1 MFQVWFFFWSFL
13 GKGMTFVAK
22 YNSLLLWIVS
32 LVSGPSLPSPDV
44 PFQIYDVADV

>member
-1 MFQVWFFFWSFL
+1 
-13 GKGMTFVAK
+13 MTYVAK

-32 LVSGPSLPSPDV
+32 PVSGPSLLSPDV